1 MTLNCISWERSSITA
16 SCDANVIS
24 ADVTPR
30 CGLLLQMGEQ
40 KEVDGVGML
49 FITLKADSNEK
60 MSPVYS
66 ENATNRLYTVQ
77 AEPAG
82 WKQAVTRDGER
93 SFKKKKKSS
102 DGAKHVS
109 VAPKKQKTKQNQTKN
124 MKHPE
129 MKCHCALSGIGDP
142 RLDGPN
148 PASVVRAS
156 QLLMKRARD

>member
-1 MTLNCISWERSSITA
+1 
-16 SCDANVIS
+16 
-24 ADVTPR
+24 
-30 CGLLLQMGEQ
+30 MGEQ

-66 ENATNRLYTVQ
+66 ENATNRLCTVQ

-82 WKQAVTRDGER
+82 WKQAVTRDGEH
-93 SFKKKKKSS
+93 SFKKEKKKQVMAPNMS
-102 DGAKHVS
+102 VS
-109 VAPKKQKTKQNQTKN
+109 LQKQNKN
-124 MKHPE
+124 KHKHKHKPKNIKHPE
-129 MKCHCALSGIGDP
+129 MKCHCALSGIADP